1 MKQIYAFE
9 TTEEYGKFQEV
20 IERFNKKL
28 EDYQRLLEDNYSLT
42 ALPKGVVWTSEVL
55 ATTLFS
61 DLPIPAYTDGDVIYI
76 SPDLEAWRKLL
87 SKQIDTY
94 DSPEIKDFYE
104 NCSEDYLFTILAHE
118 LTHYSGVF
126 SKEEKEVNNW
136 FEEGMCDYLSRKLVL
151 EESEFKEITNIEL
164 ELVEIHRERY
174 GGHSLEDFGRPF
186 DQGTILINRMF
197 DYWRSYLAVE
207 FLVEVRASNDV
218 ELILNEYKN
227 WNRKGRVIPLT
238 EHFGMG
244 DFFN

>member
-9 TTEEYGKFQEV
+9 TKEEYGRYQEV

-28 EDYQRLLEDNYSLT
+28 ENYQRLLEDNYPLT
-42 ALPKGVVWTSEVL
+42 TLPKGVVWTSEEL

-61 DLPIPAYTDGDVIYI
+61 DFPIPAYTDGDVIYI

-87 SKQIDTY
+87 IRQVDAY
-94 DSPEIKDFYE
+94 DIPEIKEFYE

-118 LTHYSGVF
+118 LTHYSGAF
-126 SKEEKEVNNW
+126 SKEDNNW

-151 EESEFKEITNIEL
+151 EEREFKEITNIEL
-164 ELVEIHRERY
+164 VLVEVHKERY
-174 GGHSLEDFGRPF
+174 GGHSLEDFGRPS

-197 DYWRSYLAVE
+197 DFWRSYLAVE

-218 ELILNEYKN
+218 EMILNEYKN
-227 WNRKGRVIPLT
+227 WDREGRVIPLT
-238 EHFGMG
+238 EHFEME